1 MAFLGSG
8 ILPKFV
14 EVKLVFGGSKIT
26 VLRVLKV
33 SKWYWRVNR
42 SESLVF
48 LKSEASSVGLHGTRM
63 SEKRFGVVRSV
74 KGARWNQTGDSPG
87 WHLCGAPLTSR

>member
-8 ILPKFV
+8 ILPKLF
-14 EVKLVFGGSKIT
+14 EVKLVLGGSKIT

-74 KGARWNQTGDSPG
+74 NGARWRQTGVSPG
-87 WHLCGAPLTSR
+87 RHPCGLSATSR